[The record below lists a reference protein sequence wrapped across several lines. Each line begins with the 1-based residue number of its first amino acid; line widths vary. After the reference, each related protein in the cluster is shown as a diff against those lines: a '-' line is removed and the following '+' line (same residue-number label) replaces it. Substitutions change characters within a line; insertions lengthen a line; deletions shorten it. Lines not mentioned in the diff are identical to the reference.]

1 MGFLDAIFAHPAWL
15 AGLILPAA
23 GAVAYWLST
32 RNRAKRAIA
41 FGNFAIVGKLASGAR
56 SWMSHLAVVLAL
68 LSLTLVIIGL
78 AGPISETKVARNRAT
93 VMMVV
98 DVSLSMSATDV
109 SPDRITAAKEAG
121 REFVEKLPDNL
132 NIGLVT
138 FSGRAQI
145 PVTPTTD
152 HDTVIRALD
161 GAELDQATATGDA
174 IASALDSIKQFT
186 ESVRG
191 GADGTPPATIVL
203 LSDGKQT
210 VPQELDDPRGAYTA
224 ADKAA
229 KAGIPIS
236 TISFGT
242 QDGAIIVQGEQIPVP
257 NDDESLREIA
267 RKTKGN
273 FYSADSLEK
282 LRDAYSDLEDDIGY
296 ELKRAE
302 NPRPFLI
309 AAFITLTATIAA
321 HLVASRRIPE

>member
-1 MGFLDAIFAHPAWL
+1 MDFLNSIFAHPTWL
-15 AGLILPAA
+15 AALALPAL
-23 GAVAYWLST
+23 GAVFYWLST
-32 RNRAKRAIA
+32 RNRARRAIA

-56 SWMSHLAVVLAL
+56 GWVSHAAVALAL
-68 LSLTLVIIGL
+68 VSLTLVIIGL

-109 SPDRITAAKEAG
+109 TPDRISAAKAAG
-121 REFVEKLPDNL
+121 REFIENLPDNL

-138 FSGRAQI
+138 FSGRAQT
-145 PVTPTTD
+145 PVSPTTD
-152 HDTVIRALD
+152 HDTVTRALD
-161 GAELDQATATGDA
+161 GAQLDQATATGDA
-174 IASALDSIKQFT
+174 IAAALDSIKQLT
-186 ESVRG
+186 ESIKG
-191 GADGTPPATIVL
+191 GAEGTPPATIVL

-210 VPQELDDPRGAYTA
+210 VPQELDDPRGAFTA

-242 QDGAIIVQGEQIPVP
+242 QDGIITVQGEPIPVP
-257 NDDESLREIA
+257 NDDDSLREIA
-267 RKTKGN
+267 RKTEGQ
-273 FYSADSLEK
+273 FYSAASLEQ
-282 LRDAYSDLEDDIGY
+282 LRDAYTALEDDIGY

-309 AAFITLTATIAA
+309 AAFFALTATIAA
-321 HLVASRRIPE
+321 HLVANRTIPQ